1 MDKAPYR
8 IIVWGPGYTG
18 RQVLREVL
26 KRPEFEVVGCLAY
39 SPEKDGVDIG
49 VLAGQEP
56 VGVRATTDQDQIVA
70 LDADIVVYAGRFML
84 DTARQDAEVIRLLR
98 SGKNVVAA
106 TAYHFPWQRGPEHS
120 QPLQD
125 ACAAGGST
133 LLGTGIH
140 PGWFIERVV
149 PLMTGLCM
157 EVERIDM
164 AETVDLSH
172 HSGQAVRGMGYGL
185 PPERLGSSKRKWIFS
200 RYYFDSL
207 AYLGYVLGVQLE
219 RITSDLRYRPAERR
233 IEAAA
238 ITVEPGTI
246 ATLNGTF
253 TGYVDGEP
261 YLVLR
266 ERLYLDPGH
275 VEDTEL
281 TSRDFYD
288 VHVTGKPLDVSTRV
302 NMAVTDNQ
310 DVLGVDDAQCGANLA
325 TAVELVQTIPAV
337 VAAPPGIALPELFAH
352 YAKDLRGIGR
362 DHRDAPR
369 PVPEEIL

>member
-1 MDKAPYR
+1 MRSDPYR
-8 IIVWGPGYTG
+8 IVVWGPGYTG

-39 SPEKDGVDIG
+39 SPEKDGVDVG
-49 VLAGQEP
+49 TLAGQHP
-56 VGVRATTDQDQIVA
+56 VGVAATTDQDRIAA
-70 LDADIVVYAGRFML
+70 LDADVVVYAGRFML
-84 DTARQDAEVIRLLR
+84 DAERQDGEVIRLLR

-106 TAYHFPWQRGPEHS
+106 TAYHFPWQRGNAHS
-120 QPLQD
+120 QPLED
-125 ACAAGGST
+125 ACAAGGAS

-157 EVERIDM
+157 DIERIDM

-172 HSGQAVRGMGYGL
+172 HSGEAVRGMGYGL
-185 PPERLGSSKRKWIFS
+185 PPERLGSKKRKWIFS

-207 AYLGYVLGVQLE
+207 AYLAFVLGVQLE

-233 IEAAA
+233 IDAAA

-246 ATLNGTF
+246 ASLDGTF
-253 TGYVDGEP
+253 TGYVAGKP

-266 ERLYLDPGH
+266 ERLYLDPSL
-275 VEDTEL
+275 VTDTVL
-281 TSRDFYD
+281 TSPDFYD
-288 VHVTGKPLDVSTRV
+288 VHVTGKPLDVSARV
-302 NMAVTDNQ
+302 NLPVTDAH
-310 DVLGVDDAQCGANLA
+310 DVLSVDDAQCGANLA
-325 TAVELVQTIPAV
+325 TAVELVQSIPAV
-337 VAAPPGIALPELFAH
+337 VSAPPGILLPELFAH
-352 YAKDLRGIGR
+352 YAR
-362 DHRDAPR
+362 DFRDVGEKRPAAPK

>member
-1 MDKAPYR
+1 MRQKPYR

-49 VLAGQEP
+49 TLAELEP
-56 VGVRATTDQDQIVA
+56 VGVAATTDQEAIFA
-70 LDADIVVYAGRFML
+70 LDADVVVYAGRFML
-84 DTARQDAEVIRLLR
+84 DTERQDGEVIRLLR

-106 TAYHFPWQRGPEHS
+106 TAYHFPWQRGIEHS
-120 QPLQD
+120 QPLED
-125 ACAAGGST
+125 ACTAGGTS

-157 EVERIDM
+157 DIDRIDM

-172 HSGQAVRGMGYGL
+172 HSGEAVRGMGYGL
-185 PPERLGSSKRKWIFS
+185 PPERLGSKKRKWIFS

-207 AYLGYVLGVQLE
+207 AYLAFTLGTQLD
-219 RITSDLRYRPAERR
+219 RMTSDLRYRPAGRR

-238 ITVEPGTI
+238 ITVEPGTV
-246 ATLNGTF
+246 ASLDGTF
-253 TGYVDGEP
+253 TGYVDGKP
-261 YLVLR
+261 HLVLR
-266 ERLYLDPGH
+266 ERLYLDPDH

-281 TSRDFYD
+281 TSLDFYD
-288 VHVTGKPLDVSTRV
+288 VHITGRPLDVSARV
-302 NMAVTDNQ
+302 NMPVTDTH
-310 DVLGVDDAQCGANLA
+310 DVLGIDDAQCGANLA
-325 TAVELVQTIPAV
+325 TAVQLVQTIPAV
-337 VAAPPGIALPELFAH
+337 VSAPPGIVLPELFAH
-352 YAKDLRGIGR
+352 YARDFRGVGR
-362 DHRDAPR
+362 TRPDSPL